1 MFGICKKKKLKQTNP
16 CQPIAKHDILILG
29 AGESGKTTLVKQL
42 MYLYGQF
49 YGPEKRKQYVS
60 HIFENL
66 VNGIQCLVQN
76 CDPLSAELEDLAT
89 KINSKNPY
97 DDLSTVE
104 ADYISQLWR
113 CTNVQECWK
122 TKKADLQLPDGLDYL
137 LSRAHI
143 ICQAGYVPTHDDIL
157 RVRKRTTGIVE
168 TTFKY
173 NTKTITV
180 IDVGGQKN
188 ERKKWIHA
196 FDRCSTIIFIVALP
210 CFDQKMWEDFDVN
223 RMQDA
228 FDLFSS
234 VINMDVFIKK
244 DIVLFLNKKD
254 IFRLKVKE
262 VNLKNYFD
270 DYDGRTNSYA
280 DGIEYLTNKFL
291 SFNENT
297 NRKIFIHTTDA
308 TDPANIENS
317 FTDVMEILNK
327 NVVAL

>member
-1 MFGICKKKKLKQTNP
+1 
-16 CQPIAKHDILILG
+16 
-29 AGESGKTTLVKQL
+29 
-42 MYLYGQF
+42 
-49 YGPEKRKQYVS
+49 
-60 HIFENL
+60 
-66 VNGIQCLVQN
+66 
-76 CDPLSAELEDLAT
+76 
-89 KINSKNPY
+89 
-97 DDLSTVE
+97 
-104 ADYISQLWR
+104 
-113 CTNVQECWK
+113 
-122 TKKADLQLPDGLDYL
+122 
-137 LSRAHI
+137 
-143 ICQAGYVPTHDDIL
+143 
-157 RVRKRTTGIVE
+157 
-168 TTFKY
+168 
-173 NTKTITV
+173 V